1 MSLGQ
6 LADSRSTTLEACA
19 GDADSRPAP
28 AEGAGAASEY
38 LLAAPDP
45 CSCAAASP
53 LEEAAS
59 SIEDPPRE
67 TDPLL
72 ETEDPRLVARDQR
85 LPAQDQR
92 VVDLHTALTAAGV
105 PPEAGDT
112 AAIHVLAGLDDET
125 VHAVIRWVGG
135 RLAV

>member
-6 LADSRSTTLEACA
+6 LADSRSTTLSACA

-28 AEGAGAASEY
+28 AEAAASDH
-38 LLAAPDP
+38 LPAAPDP
-45 CSCAAASP
+45 YGCAEATP
-53 LEEAAS
+53 LEAEEPRLDALDDPHPGA
-59 SIEDPPRE
+59 EDPCFE
-67 TDPLL
+67 
-72 ETEDPRLVARDQR
+72 AKDQR

-112 AAIHVLAGLDDET
+112 TAIHVLAALDDET
-125 VHAVIRWVGG
+125 VHAVIRWVS
-135 RLAV
+135 RRFAV